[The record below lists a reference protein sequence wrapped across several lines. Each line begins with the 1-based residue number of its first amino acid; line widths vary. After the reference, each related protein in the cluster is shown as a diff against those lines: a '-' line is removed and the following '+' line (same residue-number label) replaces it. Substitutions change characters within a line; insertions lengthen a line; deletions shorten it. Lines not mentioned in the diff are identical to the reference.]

1 MAAGR
6 GSPAGRDDER
16 GSRVAERWSVESP
29 GSGVVQ
35 LDIPA
40 DASRERSFE
49 VYCSLAVRRRDG
61 ESATHAL
68 RVLVD
73 GAQEWS
79 RRVPTHDGAVDT
91 LDVRLRRTVPVGR
104 PLRISAI
111 GEVEGATVLR
121 LSIAAEED
129 D

>member
-1 MAAGR
+1 MGARR
-6 GSPAGRDDER
+6 GSPAEREGGR
-16 GSRVAERWSVESP
+16 GSRAAERWSVESP
-29 GSGVVQ
+29 GGGVAH

-49 VYCSLAVRRRDG
+49 IDCSLAVRRREG
-61 ESATHAL
+61 APATHAL

-79 RRVPTHDGAVDT
+79 RRVPTHDGASDT
-91 LDVRLRRTVPVGR
+91 LDVRLRRVVSVGR
-104 PLRISAI
+104 PLRISATAA
-111 GEVEGATVLR
+111 VEGAVVLR
-121 LSIAAEED
+121 LSIVAEED

>member
-1 MAAGR
+1 MAPGR
-6 GSPAGRDDER
+6 RSPAAR
-16 GSRVAERWSVESP
+16 GAPPAPHAAERWSVESR
-29 GSGVVQ
+29 GAGVAR

-40 DASRERSFE
+40 DASRERTFE
-49 VYCSLAVRRRDG
+49 IYCSLAVRRRDG
-61 ESATHAL
+61 AAATHAL

-79 RRVPTHDGAVDT
+79 RRVPTHDGAADT

-104 PLRISAI
+104 PLRI
-111 GEVEGATVLR
+111 GATGEADGAVVLR

-129 D
+129 V